1 MPKSHGATAL
11 RAARGVG
18 GGGRGAQGV
27 ATARSGRSS
36 AGSARFPASG
46 RPGRLAGRAA
56 PGASRWARCVPA
68 AASWSL
74 CNLWGRSS
82 QRFLLEQSLCR
93 VPGAV
98 QRPRGPPALCDSG
111 RGALCLC
118 NPEASLP
125 PARGSAVGWSAA
137 APRLPGTVLTACSA
151 APPAGPS
158 LAKWQS
164 GGCRKGGVLPPTP
177 APGAAALNPELAGRG
192 RRREEQGGVLGG
204 GGWAPWAQ
212 PSHRLHWALGT
223 APCAP
228 CLLFLFLLG
237 FGLVVGRGAQS

>member
-56 PGASRWARCVPA
+56 LGMSRWARCVPA
-68 AASWSL
+68 AASRSL

-111 RGALCLC
+111 RGAPCLC

-125 PARGSAVGWSAA
+125 PARGSAAVHTC
-137 APRLPGTVLTACSA
+137 APAPGTVLTACSA

-164 GGCRKGGVLPPTP
+164 GGCRKRGVLPPTP

-204 GGWAPWAQ
+204 GRWAPWAQ

>member
-56 PGASRWARCVPA
+56 PGVSRWARCVPA
-68 AASWSL
+68 AASRSL

-111 RGALCLC
+111 RGAPCLC

-125 PARGSAVGWSAA
+125 PARGSAVGWSTP
-137 APRLPGTVLTACSA
+137 APRLPAQSSQP
-151 APPAGPS
+151 APRRHL
-158 LAKWQS
+158 LALRLQS
-164 GGCRKGGVLPPTP
+164 GKVADAGNEAFSPPP
-177 APGAAALNPELAGRG
+177 PPPE
-192 RRREEQGGVLGG
+192 
-204 GGWAPWAQ
+204 P
-212 PSHRLHWALGT
+212 
-223 APCAP
+223 
-228 CLLFLFLLG
+228 LL
-237 FGLVVGRGAQS
+237 